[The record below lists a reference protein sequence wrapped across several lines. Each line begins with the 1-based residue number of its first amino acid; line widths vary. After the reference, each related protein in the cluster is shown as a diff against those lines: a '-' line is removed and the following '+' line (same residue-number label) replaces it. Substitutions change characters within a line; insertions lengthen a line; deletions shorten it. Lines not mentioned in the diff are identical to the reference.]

1 MTYQNV
7 KTRKIE
13 NMKTVEQTNFLNS
26 SPASPAI
33 DPPSVT
39 PAIKTPPASPVI
51 DLIEVANQ
59 LASSAKGLQKT
70 ALETKKPVFVS
81 VQSILKKVPELEPL
95 PPDLAIFRLR
105 ATESIFLADTLNVF
119 EFEGQ
124 TVIASTDLEL
134 LDGFDFVSYKTGING
149 FCIVSFNGLQLK
161 IAMSVSDNHVDD
173 LIVTGAK
180 GIDGTGKPD
189 PSYLRKLPQP
199 ETPLYSDDLPQ
210 NVALTIVGTG
220 KITQRYDTPLVDVTD
235 PKGKV
240 YKNVICNSDLTSIAT
255 KHGLGAKFKI
265 IGKRAR
271 VNKEGLPV
279 DATGKVNQKKPSY
292 IVQLQDLQGLDFS
305 DLKV

>member
-1 MTYQNV
+1 MNFLDL

-13 NMKTVEQTNFLNS
+13 IMKTIEQTEL
-26 SPASPAI
+26 
-33 DPPSVT
+33 
-39 PAIKTPPASPVI
+39 IKTPPASPVI
-51 DLIEVANQ
+51 DLLEVSNQ

-81 VQSILKKVPELEPL
+81 VQSILKKLPELEAL

-105 ATESIFLADTLNVF
+105 ATDSIYLADTLNVY
-119 EFEGQ
+119 ELEGQ
-124 TVIASTDLEL
+124 TVIASPDLEL

-149 FCIVSFNGLQLK
+149 FCVVSFNGLQLK
-161 IAMSVSDNHVDD
+161 IAMSVSDSHVDD
-173 LIVTGAK
+173 LINTGAK

-210 NVALTIVGTG
+210 NVALTIVATG
-220 KITQRYDTPLVDVTD
+220 KTTQRFDTPLIDITD

-255 KHGLGAKFKI
+255 KHGRGAKFKI

-271 VNKEGLPV
+271 VNKEGLPI

>member
-1 MTYQNV
+1 
-7 KTRKIE
+7 
-13 NMKTVEQTNFLNS
+13 MKTVEQIDLLNS
-26 SPASPAI
+26 SPASPATK
-33 DPPSVT
+33 PPSADPVV
-39 PAIKTPPASPVI
+39 KTPPASPVI
-51 DLIEVANQ
+51 DLLEVANQ

-81 VQSILKKVPELEPL
+81 VQSILKKLPELTVL

-105 ATESIFLADTLNVF
+105 ATDSIFLADTLNVY
-119 EFEGQ
+119 ELEGQ
-124 TVIASTDLEL
+124 TVIASPDLEL

-149 FCIVSFNGLQLK
+149 FCVVTYQGLQLK
-161 IAMSVSDNHVDD
+161 IAMSVSDSHVDD
-173 LIVTGAK
+173 LIDTGAK
-180 GIDGTGKPD
+180 GIDGSGKPD

-210 NVALTIVGTG
+210 NVALTIVATG
-220 KITQRYDTPLVDVTD
+220 KTTQRYDTPLVDIAD
-235 PKGKV
+235 LKGKV

-255 KHGLGAKFKI
+255 KHGIGAKFKI

-271 VNKEGLPV
+271 VNKDGLPI

-305 DLKV
+305 DLKA

>member
-1 MTYQNV
+1 
-7 KTRKIE
+7 
-13 NMKTVEQTNFLNS
+13 MKTVEQIDILKT
-26 SPASPAI
+26 SPA
-33 DPPSVT
+33 T
-39 PAIKTPPASPVI
+39 PAINPPIADPVVKTPPVI
-51 DLIEVANQ
+51 DLLEVANQ

-81 VQSILKKVPELEPL
+81 VQSILKKLPLLEAL

-124 TVIASTDLEL
+124 TVIASPDLEL

-149 FCIVSFNGLQLK
+149 FCIVSINGIELK
-161 IAMSVSDNHVDD
+161 IAMSVSDDHVED
-173 LIVTGAK
+173 LINTGAK
-180 GIDGTGKPD
+180 GIDGSGKPD

-210 NVALTIVGTG
+210 NVPLTIVATG
-220 KITQRYDTPLVDVTD
+220 KTTQRFETPLVDLTD
-235 PKGKV
+235 SKGKV
-240 YKNVICNSDLTSIAT
+240 YKNVICNSELATIST
-255 KHGLGAKFKI
+255 KHGIGSKFKI

-271 VNKEGLPV
+271 VNKDGLPI
-279 DATGKVNQKKPSY
+279 DSTGKVNQKKPSY

>member
-1 MTYQNV
+1 
-7 KTRKIE
+7 
-13 NMKTVEQTNFLNS
+13 MKTVEQIDLLNS
-26 SPASPAI
+26 SPASPATK
-33 DPPSVT
+33 PPSADPVV
-39 PAIKTPPASPVI
+39 KTPPASPVI
-51 DLIEVANQ
+51 DLLEVANQ

-81 VQSILKKVPELEPL
+81 VQSILKKLPELTVL

-105 ATESIFLADTLNVF
+105 ATDSIFLADTLNVF

-124 TVIASTDLEL
+124 TVIASPDLEL

-149 FCIVSFNGLQLK
+149 FCVVTYQGLQLK
-161 IAMSVSDNHVDD
+161 IAMSVSDSHVDD
-173 LIVTGAK
+173 LIDTGAK
-180 GIDGTGKPD
+180 GIDGSGKPD

-210 NVALTIVGTG
+210 NVALTIVATG
-220 KITQRYDTPLVDVTD
+220 KTTQRYDTPLVDIAD
-235 PKGKV
+235 LKGKV

-255 KHGLGAKFKI
+255 KHGIGAKFKI

-271 VNKEGLPV
+271 VNKDGLPI

-305 DLKV
+305 DLKP

>member
-1 MTYQNV
+1 
-7 KTRKIE
+7 
-13 NMKTVEQTNFLNS
+13 MKTVEQIDILKT
-26 SPASPAI
+26 SPA
-33 DPPSVT
+33 T
-39 PAIKTPPASPVI
+39 PAITPPIADPVVKTPPVI
-51 DLIEVANQ
+51 DLLEVANQ

-81 VQSILKKVPELEPL
+81 VQSILKKLPLLEAL

-124 TVIASTDLEL
+124 TVIASPDLEL

-149 FCIVSFNGLQLK
+149 FCIVSINGIELK
-161 IAMSVSDNHVDD
+161 IAMSVSDDHVED
-173 LIVTGAK
+173 LINTGAK
-180 GIDGTGKPD
+180 GIDGSGKPD

-210 NVALTIVGTG
+210 NVPLTIVATG
-220 KITQRYDTPLVDVTD
+220 KTTQRFETPLVDLTD
-235 PKGKV
+235 SKGKV
-240 YKNVICNSDLTSIAT
+240 YKNVICNSELATIST
-255 KHGLGAKFKI
+255 KHGIGSKFKI

-271 VNKEGLPV
+271 VNKDGLPI
-279 DATGKVNQKKPSY
+279 DSTGKVNQKKPSY

>member
-1 MTYQNV
+1 
-7 KTRKIE
+7 
-13 NMKTVEQTNFLNS
+13 MKTVEQIDILKT
-26 SPASPAI
+26 SPATPVIKPPNASPVV
-33 DPPSVT
+33 DT
-39 PAIKTPPASPVI
+39 PPVI
-51 DLIEVANQ
+51 DLLEVANQ

-81 VQSILKKVPELEPL
+81 VQSILKKLPLLEAL

-124 TVIASTDLEL
+124 TVIASPDLEL

-149 FCIVSFNGLQLK
+149 FCVVSFNGLTLK
-161 IAMSVSDNHVDD
+161 IGMSVSDDHVED
-173 LIVTGAK
+173 LINTGAK
-180 GIDGTGKPD
+180 GIDGSGKPD

-210 NVALTIVGTG
+210 NVPLTIVATG
-220 KITQRYDTPLVDVTD
+220 KTTQRFETPLVDLTD

-240 YKNVICNSDLTSIAT
+240 YKNVICNSELATIAT
-255 KHGLGAKFKI
+255 KHGIGSKFKI

-271 VNKEGLPV
+271 VNKDGLPI
-279 DATGKVNQKKPSY
+279 DSTGKVNQKKPSY